1 MTSERAAVADEIATI
16 DGTGT
21 MAMVDERVASLTT
34 ALQREK
40 VAKRKVSF
48 LLP

>member
-1 MTSERAAVADEIATI
+1 MTSEQAAVADGMVAIEDA
-16 DGTGT
+16 GT
-21 MAMVDERVASLTT
+21 MTMVDERVASLTT

-48 LLP
+48 LLD